1 MKNGAYGGSP
11 IFRGGGPKK
20 TIIFEE
26 LPKKRGIGQF
36 IEGLAKIGRRVFLRQ
51 GWYLDAHYDLILV
64 QTPEL
69 KIGLF
74 DVSALNFDQCLNFD
88 CSLKQ
93 RKK

>member
-20 TIIFEE
+20 TIIFGE

-51 GWYLDAHYDLILV
+51 G
-64 QTPEL
+64 
-69 KIGLF
+69 
-74 DVSALNFDQCLNFD
+74 
-88 CSLKQ
+88 
-93 RKK
+93 